1 MQRFWLG
8 GRNMINVLFVVPYP
22 KLKEIVTGVVNN
34 HKEKERLN
42 TTIVTATVDKVP
54 LIDIDRYDVII
65 SRGYTAKKTIQ
76 QCESIPTVELVISG
90 YDIIRA
96 LQESKKRF
104 NPRKVGF
111 CGFYGALSGAREFG
125 EIVGCDVEVYTP
137 SEYHELQNVI
147 DQAKKEG
154 CETIIGGYSAKLYAE
169 KIGLNAIVIKTG
181 EEAVL
186 QSLNEAIRTVD
197 LYRAERIKAEMYR
210 MITKSSKDGVL
221 YVDREGVIRI
231 DNKAVQAMAGRNTL
245 CYHSLDEVF
254 HQLKSS
260 FDQVIR
266 RGVELSHEIYR
277 LKSNTIVSVSFLP
290 VSIGDEVSGV
300 VINLVDIT
308 RVQELEG
315 QIRRKLSEKGLR
327 AKYTFDDVV
336 HKSEIMKSTI
346 QMSKLY
352 AHSASNII
360 IVGET
365 GTGKEIFAQSIH
377 NASLRKDG
385 PFVAVNCAALPE
397 NLLESE
403 LFGYVEGA
411 FTGTSKGGKIGLFE
425 QAHRGTL
432 FLDEISEVN
441 LSLQSKLLRVLQEQ
455 EIRRVGDDK
464 VTSVDVRVITA
475 TNKSLKSLVEKGE
488 FRKDLLYRLD
498 ILRIFL
504 PPLRNREKDVE
515 DLFLFLMK
523 KIAEKNGKQIPR
535 IENSALNALH
545 GYRFEGNIRE
555 LTNVVERVC
564 VLNQGDSINEDTIN
578 QVLYPEDIES
588 DEQSESMGKSIHLV
602 KRDSEIET
610 IRWAMK
616 ESNGNQTKAS
626 KLLGIDRSTLWRKL
640 RKYSLDESENS

>member
-1 MQRFWLG
+1 
-8 GRNMINVLFVVPYP
+8 MINVLFVVPYP
-22 KLKEIVTGVVNN
+22 KLKVIVTEVVNN

-42 TTIVTATVDKVP
+42 TSIVTATVDKVP
-54 LIDIDRYDVII
+54 LIDIDKYDVII

-76 QCESIPTVELVISG
+76 QCESIPTVELVISS

-96 LQESKKRF
+96 LQESKTKF
-104 NPRKVGF
+104 SPKKVGF
-111 CGFYGALSGAREFG
+111 CGFYGALAGAKEFG
-125 EIVGCDVEVYTP
+125 EIVGCEVEVYTP
-137 SEYHELQNVI
+137 TEYHELENVI
-147 DQAKKEG
+147 DQAKRDG

-169 KIGLNAIVIKTG
+169 KIGLDAIVIKTG

-210 MITKSSKDGVL
+210 MITKSSKDGIL
-221 YVDREGVIRI
+221 YVDRDGVIRI
-231 DNKAVQAMAGRNTL
+231 DNKAVQEMAGRNAL
-245 CYHSLDEVF
+245 CHYRLEDVF
-254 HQLKSS
+254 PLLKSG
-260 FDQVIR
+260 FAQVVR
-266 RGVELSHEIYR
+266 KGMELSHEIYK
-277 LKSNTIVSVSFLP
+277 LKNNSIVSVAFLP
-290 VSIGDEVSGV
+290 VSIGEEVSGV

-336 HKSEIMKSTI
+336 HKSEIMKKTI

-352 AHSASNII
+352 AGSASNII
-360 IVGET
+360 VVGET

-411 FTGTSKGGKIGLFE
+411 FTGTSKGGKMGLFE

-455 EIRRVGDDK
+455 EIRRIGDDK
-464 VTSVDVRVITA
+464 VTSVDVRIITA
-475 TNKSLKSLVEKGE
+475 TNKSLKNLVEKGE

-504 PPLRNREKDVE
+504 PPLRKRGDDVDE
-515 DLFLFLMK
+515 LFLFLMK
-523 KIAEKNGKQIPR
+523 KIAEKNGKPIPR
-535 IENSALNALH
+535 IEKSALNALH
-545 GYRFEGNIRE
+545 EYQFSGNIRE
-555 LTNVVERVC
+555 LTNIVERVC
-564 VLNQGDSINEDTIN
+564 VLNRGDSISQDTIN
-578 QVLYPEDIES
+578 HVLYPEDIES
-588 DEQSESMGKSIHLV
+588 DEHPGPLEKSIHLA

-610 IRWAMK
+610 IMWAMK

-640 RKYSLDESENS
+640 RKYSLAEPEA